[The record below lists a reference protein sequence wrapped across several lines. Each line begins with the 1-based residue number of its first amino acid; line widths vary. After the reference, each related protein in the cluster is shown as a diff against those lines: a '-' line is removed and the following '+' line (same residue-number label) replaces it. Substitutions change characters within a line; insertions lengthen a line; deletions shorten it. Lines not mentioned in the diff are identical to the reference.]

1 MKKLKSKIT
10 SKEFDKEFDN
20 GKDMGDFLDIK
31 KAKVNKKIQRINI
44 DFPISFLNKIDKE
57 AQQIGVA
64 RTALIKM
71 WLAERLERSTVK

>member
-1 MKKLKSKIT
+1 MKKLKSKIA
-10 SKEFDKEFDN
+10 SKEFDNDFDN

-31 KAKVNKKIQRINI
+31 KAKVNKKVQRINI
-44 DFPISFLNKIDKE
+44 DFPTSFLKKIDKE

-71 WLAERLERSTVK
+71 WLAERLERSNVK